1 MLKFMKSILFAILM
15 LSSGFA
21 GEYPSQK
28 INPRDSVHFGQAQA
42 EVEHRLRKKAAPE
55 NSGIGRPGKDF
66 VLTDRG
72 IKLDFD
78 SGILNGIT
86 FGDDFDFNLPIVAFI
101 ESWMNLDPIGDLRI
115 KRGMKKTEF
124 LKYFEAWEGRAKKLG
139 IRRYDGNELLKGG
152 EYRVNITEDKL
163 LDMIHITFGPE
174 RSTGKGGTWGSGCT
188 IAFVTPDALLQVRRV
203 GTLDTISLFCD
214 EFNTHARNPAK
225 P

>member
-72 IKLDFD
+72 IKL
-78 SGILNGIT
+78 
-86 FGDDFDFNLPIVAFI
+86 DFNLPIVAFI

-203 GTLDTISLFCD
+203 GTLDTITLFCD